1 MTIPITYAIYF
12 LVSIATT
19 VWVAQ
24 TLHQRG
30 RIFLVDAMG
39 GNEELADSV
48 NTLLLVGFYLVN
60 VGYVLLALKYG
71 RPPQELTGAIEAL
84 ATKIGL
90 VLVILGGMHFMNI
103 FVISTMRRRGLR
115 ETLEAAR
122 R

>member
-1 MTIPITYAIYF
+1 
-12 LVSIATT
+12 
-19 VWVAQ
+19 
-24 TLHQRG
+24 
-30 RIFLVDAMG
+30 MG

-90 VLVILGGMHFMNI
+90 VLMILGGMHFMNI

-115 ETLEAAR
+115 ETVEAAR
-122 R
+122 RARPEA